1 MADSS
6 LVNKYVRSLYAVA
19 ADLNMEQEVL
29 RQLNEL
35 KGVIFSISD
44 FRKFLK
50 KMTFL
55 KCDGTQLV
63 QLLKREL
70 DLAEIVGNFL
80 ETLKDNDRLFMLID
94 ICDTY
99 ETLLNEISGK
109 RRLHLTF
116 ARDTS
121 EREEQALRK
130 DLAEV
135 FGEKAEYDI
144 QYDSSL
150 IDGFKIQYR
159 SKILDYSALSKI
171 KRLRS
176 AIRRENDEN

>member
-19 ADLNMEQEVL
+19 VDLKMEQEVL

-35 KGVIFSISD
+35 KEVIFSIGG

-55 KCDGTQLV
+55 KCDGALLV
-63 QLLKREL
+63 QLLKAEL
-70 DLAEIVGNFL
+70 DLTEVVVNFL
-80 ETLKDNDRLFMLID
+80 ETLRENGRLFMLID
-94 ICDTY
+94 ICEAY
-99 ETLLNEISGK
+99 EVQLNEISGK

-121 EREEQALRK
+121 EQEKQAIKK

-135 FGEKAEYDI
+135 FGEKTEYDI

-159 SKILDYSALSKI
+159 SKILDYSALSRI